1 MPRSEGVT
9 PYMSPDQSRRP
20 SLMLSREEENKAVSA
35 PAPVEP
41 KASREMIQEEK
52 VKTSLQVE

>member
-1 MPRSEGVT
+1 
-9 PYMSPDQSRRP
+9 
-20 SLMLSREEENKAVSA
+20 MLSREEENKAVSA